1 MNLEEQQE
9 IVRTIVSDYF
19 DKYATESIP
28 LHYVMSESEHII
40 YIGTSLLCTKW
51 NVGYP
56 GGDFV
61 KAIVD
66 NDLAGAFGKADHI
79 NQHCIRFYIMLM
91 YNVGMPT
98 ALIEQL

>member
-1 MNLEEQQE
+1 MNPEEQQE
-9 IVRTIVSDYF
+9 EVRKVVADYF
-19 DKYATESIP
+19 DKHATESLP
-28 LHYVMSESEHII
+28 LHLMMSEYEHII

-66 NDLAGAFGKADHI
+66 NDLSGAFSRADHI
-79 NQHCIRFYIMLM
+79 NQHCIRFYVMLM
-91 YNVGMPT
+91 YNVGAPT
-98 ALIEQL
+98 ILFQ

>member
-1 MNLEEQQE
+1 MNLEQQQE

-19 DKYATESIP
+19 DKHATESLP
-28 LHYVMSESEHII
+28 LHLMMSEYEHII

-61 KAIVD
+61 KAIID
-66 NDLAGAFGKADHI
+66 NDLSAAFARADHI
-79 NQHCIRFYIMLM
+79 NQHCIRFYVMLM

-98 ALIEQL
+98 ALIE